1 MKTKLLAL
9 SLLTTCVMYA
19 QTPTF
24 TELSDTKPRTS
35 EVLWNAQVKTPQA
48 AWGSTDIRYSKT
60 SIPKHLM
67 NFWHAKA
74 WKGERVNG
82 QALFFTSQN
91 IENISVTSTVLK
103 NGKNSIPSSAVKI
116 YFVRYVMTDGL
127 NKPGEK
133 GYKSGCRGN
142 NIKAEWDSSIVA
154 DMLDASKTI
163 PVQAKT
169 TRPIWINVWIPQE
182 TKPGVYKANLKI
194 KIEGKKT
201 ISLPYQITVGA
212 RTLPKPDRW
221 KFHLD
226 LWQNPYAVARYYNVP
241 LWSKEHFD
249 YMRPIMKA
257 YADAGGKVITASII
271 NRPWAGQT
279 EDAFSSMIGKTK
291 SINGSWIYDYSVFDR
306 WVEFMMSCGVTE
318 QIDCYTIVPWSLEF
332 DYYDQASNSVKII
345 KAEPGSDG
353 YNSYWLPF
361 LKDFAAHLKAKGWFS
376 RTAIAMDERP
386 REAMNAAEAVIRQAD
401 SEFKIEGAIHYYPD
415 VEPNIYDLCLAYGET
430 VPTEILERRKKE
442 GKKTTVYT
450 CCKEA
455 YPNTFTFS
463 KPAEATW
470 IPLHAAAINVDGYL
484 RWAYNSWTADP
495 LRDSRFRSWA
505 AGDCYLV
512 YPGASSVRMERL
524 IEGIQYYE
532 KIRIL
537 REEFINN
544 PSKIKDL
551 NEAVSKFIPQN
562 LHGENAT
569 QMVAEFKKIINKY

>member
-1 MKTKLLAL
+1 MKIKLLIL
-9 SLLTTCVMYA
+9 SLLSFCGIQA

-24 TELSDTKPRTS
+24 TELSDTKPHTS
-35 EVLWNAQVKTPQA
+35 EAQWDAQVKTPQA
-48 AWGSTDIRYSKT
+48 AWGSIDQRYQKT
-60 SIPKHLM
+60 SIPQNLTAK
-67 NFWHAKA
+67 WAVKA

-82 QALFFTSQN
+82 QAVFFTSQDVKS
-91 IENISVTSTVLK
+91 ISVSSTPLK
-103 NGKNSIPSSAVKI
+103 NGKKVIPSSAVNVSM
-116 YFVRYVMTDGL
+116 VRYVMTDEL
-127 NKPGEK
+127 NKEGK
-133 GYKSGCRGN
+133 KSGCRSG
-142 NIKAEWDSSIVA
+142 NIKSEWDSSIVA
-154 DMLDASKTI
+154 DILDASKTI
-163 PVQAKT
+163 AVPAKT

-182 TKPGVYKANLKI
+182 TQPGVYKANLNI
-194 KIEGKKT
+194 NIEGKKT

-212 RTLPKPDRW
+212 RTLPTPDKW

-249 YMRPIMKA
+249 YMRPIMKT

-279 EDAFSSMIGKTK
+279 EDAFCSMIGKTK
-291 SINGSWIYDYSVFDR
+291 DIDGSWSYDYSVFDR
-306 WVEFMMSCGVTE
+306 WIEFMISCGITD
-318 QIDCYTIVPWSLEF
+318 QIDCYTVVPWSLEF
-332 DYYDQASNSVKII
+332 DYYDKASNGIKII

-353 YNSYWLPF
+353 YNNYWLPF
-361 LKDFAAHLKAKGWFS
+361 LKDFASHLKTKGWFS
-376 RTAIAMDERP
+376 RIAIAMDERP
-386 REAMNAAEAVIRQAD
+386 RESMNAAESIIRKAD
-401 SEFKIEGAIHYYPD
+401 KDFKIEGAIHYYPD

-430 VPTEILERRKKE
+430 VPSKILERRKSE

-450 CCKEA
+450 CCAEA

-470 IPLHAAAINVDGYL
+470 IPLHASAIKVDGYL
-484 RWAYNSWTADP
+484 RWAYNSWTVDP
-495 LRDSRFRSWA
+495 LRDSRFRAWA

-512 YPGASSVRMERL
+512 YPEASSIRMERL
-524 IEGIQYYE
+524 VEGIQYYE

-537 REEFINN
+537 REEYAKN

-551 NEAVSKFIPQN
+551 ELAVSKFIPQN

-569 QMVAEFKKIINKY
+569 QMVNEFKKVINKY

>member
-1 MKTKLLAL
+1 MKTKLLIL
-9 SLLTTCVMYA
+9 SLLATCGIQA
-19 QTPTF
+19 QTPAF

-35 EVLWNAQVKTPQA
+35 EAQWNAQVKTPQA
-48 AWGSTDIRYSKT
+48 AWGSIDIRYSKT
-60 SIPKHLM
+60 NIPQNLTNKWQA
-67 NFWHAKA
+67 NA

-82 QALFFTSQN
+82 QAVFFTSQD
-91 IENISVTSTVLK
+91 IENISVTSTPLK
-103 NGKNSIPSSAVKI
+103 NGKNIIPSSAI
-116 YFVRYVMTDGL
+116 SISFVRYVMTDEL
-127 NKPGEK
+127 NKPGK
-133 GYKSGCRGN
+133 DGYKSGCRGN
-142 NIKAEWDSSIVA
+142 NIKSEWDSSIVA
-154 DMLDASKTI
+154 DILDASKTI
-163 PVQAKT
+163 PVEAKT
-169 TRPIWINVWIPQE
+169 TRPIWISVWIPQE
-182 TKPGVYKANLKI
+182 TNSGVYKANLKI
-194 KIEGKKT
+194 EVKGKNT
-201 ISLPYQITVGA
+201 ISLPYQINVGK
-212 RTLPKPDRW
+212 RTLPMPDKW

-249 YMRPIMKA
+249 YMRPIMKT
-257 YADAGGKVITASII
+257 YANAGGKVITASII

-291 SINGSWIYDYSVFDR
+291 SVNGSWSYDYSVFDR

-353 YNSYWLPF
+353 YNNYWLPF

-401 SEFKIEGAIHYYPD
+401 NEFKIEGAIHYYPD

-430 VPTEILERRKKE
+430 VPSEILERRKNE

-450 CCKEA
+450 CCAEA

-470 IPLHAAAINVDGYL
+470 IPLHAAAIKVDGYL
-484 RWAYNSWTADP
+484 RWAYNSWTTDP

-537 REEFINN
+537 REEFADN
-544 PSKIKDL
+544 PSKIKEL
-551 NEAVSKFIPQN
+551 NLAVSKFIPQN

-569 QMVAEFKKIINKY
+569 QMVNEFKNVINKY